1 MRSNFALFAAVA
13 ALIVIG
19 IDAWLC
25 TRTMTT
31 AALAG
36 STFNRLAVTTAVKT
50 CTMKTTCSRSLE
62 WR

>member
-1 MRSNFALFAAVA
+1 MRSNLALFAAAVSA
-13 ALIVIG
+13 FIVIG

-36 STFNRLAVTTAVKT
+36 STFNRLA
-50 CTMKTTCSRSLE
+50 
-62 WR
+62 